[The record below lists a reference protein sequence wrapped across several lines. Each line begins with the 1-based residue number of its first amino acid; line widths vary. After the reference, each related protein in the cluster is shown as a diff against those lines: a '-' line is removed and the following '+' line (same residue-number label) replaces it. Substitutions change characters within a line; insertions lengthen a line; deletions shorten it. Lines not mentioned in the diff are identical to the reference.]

1 MVVSTWLNLAKC
13 ARKQEADVLG
23 SIVSLYLVC
32 NSGPKLPYLYVGL
45 FYLIKAEHLN
55 MASHFIFLTLNLS
68 SEQTIQNKNE
78 KNLSSFAI
86 MYYAF
91 EYLTNLVSVSKLLFK
106 KLLWASL
113 RANKKIK

>member
-13 ARKQEADVLG
+13 TRKQEADVLG

-45 FYLIKAEHLN
+45 FYLIKAAHLS
-55 MASHFIFLTLNLS
+55 MESRFILLILNLS

-106 KLLWASL
+106 KVTLGLFEGQ
-113 RANKKIK
+113 